1 MSTRALMLV
10 CLGLTIGCSDSDSHS
25 DHHED
30 AAMLAVD
37 SGAVVDAAPS
47 VDTGTTGVGT
57 PILVSASLVVHG
69 TMALAWQNPAST
81 CSSLMINRKKDAGT
95 YAVAQT
101 LTGQATSVQDMP
113 GHTAGTYCYTV
124 TCTLNGQASPP
135 SNEKCV
141 TQ

>member
-1 MSTRALMLV
+1 MSTRALFLV
-10 CLGLTIGCSDSDSHS
+10 CLGLALGCSDPDPHA
-25 DHHED
+25 DHID
-30 AAMLAVD
+30 AAMVAVD
-37 SGAVVDAAPS
+37 AAPVVDAAPA
-47 VDTGTTGVGT
+47 VDTGATGAGT
-57 PILVSASLVVHG
+57 PVLVSATLVVHG

-81 CSSLMINRKKDAGT
+81 CSSLMINRKKDAGA

-124 TCTLNGQASPP
+124 TCTLNGQSSSP